1 MDSRRAEKAPE
12 RSPLVPVLDALES
25 TFSQNALEEIQPL
38 LQNTQTTVEL
48 KGQRVTLKRD
58 QPAQVPLN
66 GEFLNGQLKITS
78 LDVSNVSF
86 DIDRVNKGASN
97 IDGISVNITVFGTP
111 QNLAVEKLRVI
122 KDANGQRTLH
132 TEMINPMPEPTRRL
146 VGMPRTMVVQFPITD
161 NGLGAPVLSKVFA
174 DAATSAGPT
183 IGGLLAK
190 DALTEASKVALFVES
205 NPEWVSNVVQPA
217 LKDIYNQLSRKPRIE
232 LTAPDNDAS
241 GVRIVSNQAAIAG
254 LAKGIGAGDATPPKE
269 VQPPGKPAIEV
280 NKAIGDH
287 VCTMN
292 IKGVERTFRV
302 HVPPSYNGTTPMPLV
317 ILLHGHGQT
326 GEEIARH
333 TKMTEL
339 ADKEGF
345 IAIYPDART
354 WAGKEQ
360 WRAWD
365 TDNGLIPPGS
375 GADDVGFLRKIIESA
390 EKDYAVDAKRIFLT
404 GLSNGGMLAFRA
416 AGELSDKV
424 AAIAVVSGAMS
435 GREPPPKFPISV
447 LNIHGTSDGIVPYN
461 GLKNV
466 PASLTA
472 VGLPK
477 FKPMEYAT
485 EFWKEQNK
493 ITTPAIVLKN
503 GDVTQRRFINC
514 DTGAEV
520 SEYTIHNGQH
530 VPDNVDQLTGT
541 IWNFLKSHPRATGA
555 ASEKAQPPEEA
566 PFNITERLKAH
577 VQTRGFKGI
586 ELDIGQAL
594 NEVHYLGNGS
604 ISPRSTLTQFED
616 KSGISLNDGVSS
628 FLKKTD
634 SVSKSNTRISIALQ
648 NAQQISIDQGSGPI
662 GLKSIYVDSPTF
674 DLVSQN
680 DLPSLRNI
688 EGVTLNMTALG
699 RDVNIGVREASQLV
713 DAQGNPFYRLKTDSP
728 LPRWA
733 RIAMF
738 ADSQIP
744 VELRMD
750 DTGQPSIMNEQQI
763 KNATLGW
770 NPITRGYIDAGTHA
784 YNLYERPTL
793 GQGLEVATDA
803 GILGATAYG
812 GYRLAA
818 MKLSSRGGRYGAA
831 AAATLLVAPSIIH
844 GVESLDFKPIS
855 RGYTDVSNHLSSAYE
870 QPSLRS
876 GLSVAKDGGIL
887 GATAYGSYKL
897 AALKFGSRGGRYGA
911 AAAATLILAPSIIHG
926 VERIFE

>member
-1 MDSRRAEKAPE
+1 MDSRRPEKAPE

-25 TFSQNALEEIQPL
+25 TFSQNALQEIQPL

-58 QPAQVPLN
+58 QPAQVPMN
-66 GEFLNGQLKITS
+66 GDFLNGQLKITS
-78 LDVSNVSF
+78 LDLSNVSF

-97 IDGISVNITVFGTP
+97 IDGISLNVTVFGTP
-111 QNLAVEKLRVI
+111 QNLAIEKLRVI
-122 KDANGQRTLH
+122 KDENGQRTLH
-132 TEMINPMPEPTRRL
+132 TEMVNPMPEPTRRL
-146 VGMPRTMVVQFPITD
+146 VGMPRTMVVQFPITEG
-161 NGLGAPVLSKVFA
+161 GLGAPKLSKVFS
-174 DAATSAGPT
+174 DAATSAGPS
-183 IGGLLAK
+183 IGGLLAN
-190 DALTEASKVALFVES
+190 DALSEASKVALFVES

-217 LKDIYNQLSRKPRIE
+217 LKDIYKELSHHKKFE
-232 LTAPDNDAS
+232 LTAPPVQDAS
-241 GVRIVSNQAAIAG
+241 GVVLATSNQAAIMAG
-254 LAKGIGAGDATPPKE
+254 LAKGIGAPAPGEAGTRPE
-269 VQPPGKPAIEV
+269 VQQPVKPGIDAQ
-280 NKAIGDH
+280 KAIGDH
-287 VCTMN
+287 QCKMN
-292 IKGVERTFRV
+292 IEGVERTFRV
-302 HVPPSYNGTTPMPLV
+302 HVPPSYNGKTPMPLV
-317 ILLHGHGQT
+317 ILLHGHGQS

-375 GADDVGFLRKIIESA
+375 RADDVGFLRKIIESA
-390 EKDYAVDAKRIFLT
+390 EKDYVVDGKRIFLT

-447 LNIHGTSDGIVPYN
+447 LSIHGTADAIVPYG

-485 EFWKEQNK
+485 DFWKEQNK

-520 SEYTIHNGQH
+520 SEYTIHNGHH

-541 IWNFLKSHPRATGA
+541 IWNFLKSHPRATGTA
-555 ASEKAQPPEEA
+555 AEKAQPAEEA
-566 PFNITERLKAH
+566 PFNITDRLKAH
-577 VQTRGFKGI
+577 IETRGIKGI
-586 ELDIGQAL
+586 ELDIGKAL
-594 NEVHYLGNGS
+594 NEVHYLGNGA
-604 ISPRSTLTQFED
+604 ISPRTTLTSFED
-616 KSGISLNDGVSS
+616 KSGISLNDGISS

-634 SVSKSNTRISIALQ
+634 SISKQNSRISIVLQ
-648 NAQQISIDQGSGPI
+648 NPQEIQIDHGGGPV
-662 GLKSIYVDSPTF
+662 GLKSIQVNAPTF
-674 DLVSQN
+674 DLVSEN
-680 DLPSLRNI
+680 DLPSIRNI

-699 RDVNIGVREASQLV
+699 RQLNIGVREASQLL
-713 DAQGNPFYRLKTDSP
+713 DGDCTPYYRLKTDSP
-728 LPRWA
+728 MPRWA
-733 RIAMF
+733 RIVMF

-744 VELRMD
+744 VELKLD
-750 DTGQPSIMNEQQI
+750 ESGQPTITNEKQI

-770 NPITRGYIDAGTHA
+770 NPVTRGYIDVGTHA
-784 YNLYERPTL
+784 YNLYDQPSCGR
-793 GQGLEVATDA
+793 GLNVVKDV
-803 GILGATAYG
+803 GIFGATAYG

-818 MKLSSRGGRYGAA
+818 MKFSSRGGRYGTA
-831 AAATLLVAPSIIH
+831 AAATLL
-844 GVESLDFKPIS
+844 
-855 RGYTDVSNHLSSAYE
+855 
-870 QPSLRS
+870 
-876 GLSVAKDGGIL
+876 
-887 GATAYGSYKL
+887 
-897 AALKFGSRGGRYGA
+897 
-911 AAAATLILAPSIIHG
+911 LAPSIIHG
-926 VERIFE
+926 IDRIFE